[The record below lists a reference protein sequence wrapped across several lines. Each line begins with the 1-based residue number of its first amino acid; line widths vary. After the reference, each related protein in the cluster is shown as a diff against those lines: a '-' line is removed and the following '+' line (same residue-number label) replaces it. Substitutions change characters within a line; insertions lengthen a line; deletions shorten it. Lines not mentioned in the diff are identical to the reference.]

1 MLIQSIYRNWN
12 SKRTRVYAEIRKHW
26 IFRLRSSSMSETFTE
41 IVFIPVIGKGIG
53 GGAD

>member
-1 MLIQSIYRNWN
+1 MQSIYRHRN

-26 IFRLRSSSMSETFTE
+26 IFKFHSSSMSGKFTE
-41 IVFIPVIGKGIG
+41 IVLIPVIGKGIG